1 MYFVLVHSSIPVPY
15 NSHSPHSSCPDGG
28 PCVRVSSHVTLRL
41 TSPGLR
47 PLPPQ
52 PPLSLYPHTQI
63 LNQVRIFLL
72 QDHVTSPS
80 KVHDVPE

>member
-28 PCVRVSSHVTLRL
+28 PCVRVFSHVTLRP

-47 PLPPQ
+47 PLPHNL
-52 PPLSLYPHTQI
+52 LSHFSPTQI
-63 LNQVRIFLL
+63 LNQVRIFC
-72 QDHVTSPS
+72 S
-80 KVHDVPE
+80 KIM